1 MHRPKALWY
10 GLALLGWLVV
20 GLVVCLLWSISVT
33 NQVRADFDQDARIL
47 HRILS
52 QKTEQHEAVLSSLV
66 ALEKTGVSR
75 ATLYGFAEAMRTR
88 YLQLEALQRCDRAV
102 QPCALQGLS
111 GTSPAA
117 PALEKRTIEAALATN
132 ANQPISVVADPE
144 QPRFVLAQATGSAVF
159 LLWVDGRRFANTA
172 EFTQPDS
179 GFELSLTRG
188 GTALFRLLP
197 QREAGWLEAALLPR
211 LEVEKALG
219 SASQPFWLRVE
230 RQVRLWELPI
240 GPMLVF
246 LVGGGL
252 LSLLLLRFFFE
263 GREARRERLE
273 AQLALQRERARAE
286 GTVRAVSDA
295 LFTCDRDGI
304 ITLAN
309 PAARDLIGSQ
319 DALLGQPLHRAV
331 RLQATLGQQPLT
343 DFLGNFWR
351 KPQTT
356 ELPEGSTLVDQTGRM
371 RLVEG
376 TLSPLYDEHGQVA
389 GAVLALRDL
398 GPFRK
403 RMLEALEQSE
413 RRLREH
419 EAMLAHVG
427 RVGTLSEIAAGI
439 AHELN
444 QPLTA
449 ILSQNQASLRLL
461 EEEEPDLNRVQRSL
475 RSSAEQAR
483 RAGQILERLRA
494 HVARQPLRRD
504 AVDLRQVVEN
514 VRVLTEH
521 ELRERGIVLQSELG
535 KEPLEVEGDAIQL
548 EQVLHNLLRN
558 AIEAL
563 SEVSPERRRIRL
575 EAGREGS
582 SLWLEVRD
590 FGPGIAP
597 EILPS
602 LFTPFVSGKPGGMG
616 LGLSLSQTLV
626 QGMGGHLR
634 GENTPEGGAR
644 FVLSLPALRSERV
657 EG

>member
-1 MHRPKALWY
+1 M
-10 GLALLGWLVV
+10 ALLGWLVV
-20 GLVVCLLWSISVT
+20 GLAVCVFWSISAT

-66 ALEKTGVSR
+66 ELEKTGVSS
-75 ATLYGFAEAMRTR
+75 ATLFSFAEAMRTR
-88 YLQLEALQRCDRAV
+88 YAQLLALGRCDRAV
-102 QPCALQGLS
+102 QPCAWQKFNGSGLS
-111 GTSPAA
+111 EPV
-117 PALEKRTIEAALATN
+117 LEKHIVEAALATK
-132 ANQPISVVADPE
+132 ANQPIAVVADPL

-159 LLWVDGRRFANTA
+159 ALWVDGRRFAHTA
-172 EFTQPDS
+172 EFNQPDS
-179 GFELSLTRG
+179 GFELTLSRG
-188 GTALFRLLP
+188 GVPLFRLPP
-197 QREAGWLEAALLPR
+197 QREANRLEATLLPR
-211 LEVEKALG
+211 LEVGKALG

-240 GPMLVF
+240 GPMLGF
-246 LVGGGL
+246 LLGGGL
-252 LSLLLLRFFFE
+252 LSFLLLRFFLE
-263 GREARRERLE
+263 GREARRGRQE
-273 AQLALQRERARAE
+273 AQLALQRERVRAE

-295 LFTCDRDGI
+295 LVTCDRDGI
-304 ITLAN
+304 ITLVN
-309 PAARDLIGSQ
+309 PAARELINSQ
-319 DALLGQPLHRAV
+319 EALLGQPLHRAV

-351 KPQTT
+351 KPQAT
-356 ELPEGSTLVDQTGRM
+356 ELPEGTTLVDQAGRM

-376 TLSPLYDEHGQVA
+376 ALSPLYDEYGQLT

-444 QPLTA
+444 QPLAA
-449 ILSQNQASLRLL
+449 ILSQNQASVRLL
-461 EEEEPDLNRVQRSL
+461 EEEEPDLERVRRSL
-475 RSSAEQAR
+475 RASAEQAR

-504 AVDLRQVVEN
+504 VVDLRQVVEN

-521 ELRERGIVLQSELG
+521 ELRERGIRLETELG
-535 KEPLEVEGDAIQL
+535 TQPLEVEGDAIQL

-563 SEVSPERRRIRL
+563 SEVSPELRRIQLR
-575 EAGREGS
+575 AGQAGPD
-582 SLWLEVRD
+582 LWLEVRD
-590 FGPGIAP
+590 FGSGIAP
-597 EILPS
+597 EILPN
-602 LFTPFVSGKPGGMG
+602 LFTPFVTAKPGGMG

-644 FVLSLPALRSERV
+644 FVLSLPALWSERV

>member
-1 MHRPKALWY
+1 
-10 GLALLGWLVV
+10 
-20 GLVVCLLWSISVT
+20 
-33 NQVRADFDQDARIL
+33 
-47 HRILS
+47 
-52 QKTEQHEAVLSSLV
+52 
-66 ALEKTGVSR
+66 
-75 ATLYGFAEAMRTR
+75 MRTR
-88 YLQLEALQRCDRAV
+88 YPQLEALQRCDRAV
-102 QPCALQGLS
+102 QPCAMQGLG
-111 GTSPAA
+111 GTNPAK
-117 PALEKRTIEAALATN
+117 PVLEKRIIEAALAAG
-132 ANQPISVVADPE
+132 ANQPIAVVADPE
-144 QPRFVLAQATGSAVF
+144 QRRFVLAQATGSAVF
-159 LLWVDGRRFANTA
+159 SLWVDGRRFANTS

-179 GFELSLTRG
+179 AFELMLTKQG
-188 GTALFRLLP
+188 ISLFRLPP
-197 QREAGWLEAALLPR
+197 QREAGGLETALLPR
-211 LEVEKALG
+211 LSVEKALG

-230 RQVRLWELPI
+230 RQVRFSELPI
-240 GPMLVF
+240 LAMLAF
-246 LVGGGL
+246 LAGGAL
-252 LSLLLLRFFFE
+252 LTLLLLRFFFAV
-263 GREARRERLE
+263 REARRERLE

-295 LFTCDRDGI
+295 LITCDRDGV
-304 ITLAN
+304 ITLVN
-309 PAARDLIGSQ
+309 PAAGELIGSE
-319 DALLGQPLHRAV
+319 DALLGKLLHQAV
-331 RLQATLGQQPLT
+331 QLQATLSQQPLT

-351 KPQTT
+351 TPQAT
-356 ELPEGSTLVDQTGRM
+356 ELPEGSTLVDQIGRM

-376 TLSPLYDEHGQVA
+376 TLSPLSDEQGQLA

-403 RMLEALEQSE
+403 RMLEALEASE

-475 RSSAEQAR
+475 KSSAEQAR

-521 ELRERGIVLQSELG
+521 ELRERGIVLLSDLG

-563 SEVSPERRRIRL
+563 SEASPEQRRIRL
-575 EAGREGS
+575 EAGRAGS

-597 EILPS
+597 EILPH
-602 LFTPFVSGKPGGMG
+602 LFTPFVIGKQGGLG

-634 GENTPEGGAR
+634 GENASEGGAR
-644 FVLSLPALRSERV
+644 FVLSLPALRRERV
-657 EG
+657 GHFKG